1 MGRALR
7 RHPLVTKPAKGGP
20 VRPGPRPRRSGR
32 EAPRQKRGPLGFLR
46 PRWAEEIVNEL
57 RKVTWPTMEDTRNLT
72 FVVIVVAAAVGVFL
86 GGVDM
91 LFNWFIENTL
101 FR

>member
-1 MGRALR
+1 MSRALR
-7 RHPLVTKPAKGGP
+7 RHPLITKSTKGAP
-20 VRPGPRPRRSGR
+20 LRPGPRRPGR
-32 EAPRQKRGPLGFLR
+32 EAGRQKRGPLGFLR
-46 PRWAEEIVNEL
+46 PRWAEEIVSEL

-72 FVVIVVAAAVGVFL
+72 FVVIVVAATVGVFL

-91 LFNWFIENTL
+91 FFNWFIENTL